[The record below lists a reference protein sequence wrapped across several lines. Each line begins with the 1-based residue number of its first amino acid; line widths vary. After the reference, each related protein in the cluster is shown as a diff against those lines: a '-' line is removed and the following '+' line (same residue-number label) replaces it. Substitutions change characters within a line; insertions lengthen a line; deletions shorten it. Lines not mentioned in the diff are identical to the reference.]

1 MNDLSQASAN
11 RAVILIVDD
20 EISNVEIIYA
30 ALGDDYEISFATSG
44 EEALEVARLTQPD
57 LVLLDV
63 VMPGMQGFEVCQR
76 LKEDPLLADI
86 PVIFTTGLG
95 NVEDEV
101 RGLSLGAID
110 YVTKPIQPMIL
121 RNRVR
126 NHIELKQLRDRL
138 ALMAVTDALTGLHN
152 RRKLDGL
159 LSSAVNTPAAEG
171 SWLSIIMIDVDFFK
185 QFNDTYGHETG
196 DRCLHMV
203 ASALSRAMR
212 QASGYTARY
221 GGEEFACVL
230 PGSDLERA
238 MEIAGDI
245 RRHVGQLAIPHEGSQ
260 VQPHVTISMGVAAAL
275 IRAGMQPGLWIRA
288 ADQQLYLAKAAGR
301 DQIKGEVFTSDSAF

>member
-1 MNDLSQASAN
+1 MNDLSQPSAN

-20 EISNVEIIYA
+20 ELSNVEIIYS

-63 VMPGMQGFEVCQR
+63 VMPGMQGFEVCQK
-76 LKEDPLLADI
+76 LKEDPLLSDI

-95 NVEDEV
+95 DTEDEI

-126 NHIELKQLRDRL
+126 NHVELKQLRDHL
-138 ALMAVTDALTGLHN
+138 AVLAVTDALTGLHN

-159 LSSAVNTPAAEG
+159 LTNAVRAPASDG
-171 SWLSIIMIDVDFFK
+171 TWLSIIMIDVDFFK
-185 QFNDTYGHETG
+185 QFNDAYGHETG

-203 ASALSRAMR
+203 ASALSRAVR

-230 PGSDLERA
+230 PGTDLDRA
-238 MEIAGDI
+238 MEVAADI
-245 RRHVGQLAIPHEGSQ
+245 RRHVHQLGIPHVGSQ
-260 VQPHVTISMGVAAAL
+260 VQPYVTISMGVASAVVEAD
-275 IRAGMQPGLWIRA
+275 MQPEMWIRT
-288 ADQQLYLAKAAGR
+288 ADEQLYLAKGAGR
-301 DQIKGEVFTSDSAF
+301 DQIKGRIFGGDSSL

>member
-260 VQPHVTISMGVAAAL
+260 VQPYVTISMGVAAAL

>member
-159 LSSAVNTPAAEG
+159 LSSAVNSPAAEG

-260 VQPHVTISMGVAAAL
+260 VQPYVTISMGVAAAL

-301 DQIKGEVFTSDSAF
+301 DQIKGEVFTSDSAL

>member
-159 LSSAVNTPAAEG
+159 LSSAVNSPAAEG

-260 VQPHVTISMGVAAAL
+260 VQPYVTISMGVAAAL

>member
-20 EISNVEIIYA
+20 EILNVEIIYA

>member
-260 VQPHVTISMGVAAAL
+260 VQPYVTISMGVAAAL
-275 IRAGMQPGLWIRA
+275 IRVGMQPGLWIRA